1 VRVSKQPGWSIPAEH
16 GDADDALETM
26 AAVLWD
32 RLALAVA
39 IIALGAAI
47 ALLGCGGNDLVIAGA
62 LPSPSTTVTGTPGTP
77 GCLPA
82 GDACSLS
89 SDCCSGL
96 CFSPDGVS
104 LICQ

>member
-1 VRVSKQPGWSIPAEH
+1 VRVPKQLGWFVPADH
-16 GDADDALETM
+16 GDADDAMETL

-39 IIALGAAI
+39 IIVLGALV
-47 ALLGCGGNDLVIAGA
+47 ALIGCGGPDLLVPGA
-62 LPSPSTTVTGTPGTP
+62 LPSPTTTVTGTPG
-77 GCLPA
+77 CLPS

-89 SDCCSGL
+89 TDCCSGL